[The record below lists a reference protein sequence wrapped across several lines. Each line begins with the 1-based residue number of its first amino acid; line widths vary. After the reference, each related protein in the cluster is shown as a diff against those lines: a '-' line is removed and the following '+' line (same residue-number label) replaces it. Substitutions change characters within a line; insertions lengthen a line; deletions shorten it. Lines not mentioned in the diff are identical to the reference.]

1 MQKISR
7 RKLRLKYRKYL
18 FSYTFEAV
26 LPKVQPVMAE
36 QPALPAGRRQAHRLL
51 SQLR

>member
-1 MQKISR
+1 MQKINR

-26 LPKVQPVMAE
+26 LPKVQPVAAE
-36 QPALPAGRRQAHRLL
+36 QRQAHRLL

>member
-1 MQKISR
+1 MSNGMQKLNR

-26 LPKVQPVMAE
+26 LPKSRPVPAE
-36 QPALPAGRRQAHRLL
+36 KRQTHRLL
-51 SQLR
+51 SQLQ